1 MRMDI
6 QKNMNMQDNIS
17 FLRIRPCENDNE
29 IFLNSR
35 KKEGTSAFLIKND
48 LNFSQINRKGFQTI
62 SNKPSLRSSM
72 WLINDNNWDD
82 FQDIDSRRLIYTY
95 KDNKEKA
102 LEILT
107 RVKPKI
113 IEISNIDD
121 MKFINIYKP
130 NYKHFISMYVD
141 TIELAIDA
149 ITNGVT
155 DLLLRDW
162 NTEQIS
168 DLQKRSTQNIYERTV
183 LSPLLSINE
192 ARELLEKEEFTNY
205 LLCRDV
211 RGYIRKETE
220 WYPGSG
226 KDIPQLL
233 NYVFNN
239 EADYK
244 SKNFDRIFDKLE
256 DQENL
261 NNQDLTELF
270 KTSGKYINRISE
282 FANELNLKVN
292 GNKVTFVKNR
302 NINYTN
308 QCYYKCGFCGFSKGP
323 KSLDLKEIPYS
334 LEPKEVVE
342 RTKEAYKSGASE
354 VCLQG
359 GIHPSYTGEFYINLV
374 KEIKEEIPDIHI
386 HGFTPLEIW
395 QGAETVDKSIE
406 DYLVMLKD
414 AGLNT
419 LPGTAA
425 EILDDRI
432 RKHLCPD
439 KITSKQWAYVMEV
452 AHSLGIKS
460 TATIMFGHIDDIE
473 SWANHYSLIREL
485 QSRSNGFTEIVPLP
499 FVHMGS
505 PIYLQGKSMPGPT
518 WDEILLIHSLAR
530 IYFHN
535 FIDNIQAS
543 WVKLGHDGALKLL
556 NAGVN
561 DLGGTLINENIS
573 RASGASHGQET
584 TDIEFIEL
592 IQKANKNPYLRNTL
606 YTKLKKVENNKLEKN
621 VIKI

>member
-1 MRMDI
+1 MDI
-6 QKNMNMQDNIS
+6 QINTNMQNNIS

-35 KKEGTSAFLIKND
+35 KREGTSSFLVKKH
-48 LNFSQINRKGFQTI
+48 LNFNEINKKGFQTI
-62 SNKPSLRSSM
+62 SNNSSYESSM
-72 WLINDNNWDD
+72 WLLNDNNWKQ
-82 FQDIDSRRLIYTY
+82 FQDKDSKRLIYSY
-95 KDNKEKA
+95 KGNKEIG
-102 LEILT
+102 LEVLT
-107 RVKPKI
+107 RLKPGTI
-113 IEISNIDD
+113 QISNIEDIN
-121 MKFINIYKP
+121 FINHYKP
-130 NYKHFISMYVD
+130 DYKHIISMYVD
-141 TIELAIDA
+141 TTEDA
-149 ITNGVT
+149 IEAINNGIN

-162 NTEQIS
+162 NTEQIKE
-168 DLQKRSTQNIYERTV
+168 LQYISKQNLYERTV
-183 LSPLLSINE
+183 LSPLLSIDE
-192 ARELLEKEEFTNY
+192 ARKLLDKGQFTNY
-205 LLCRDV
+205 LLSRDV
-211 RGYIRKETE
+211 RGYRRKETD

-226 KDIPQLL
+226 KDIPKLF

-244 SKNFDRIFDKLE
+244 SKKFDNIFEKLE
-256 DQENL
+256 DGEHINDK
-261 NNQDLTELF
+261 DLTELF

-282 FANELNLKVN
+282 FANNLNLKVN

-334 LEPKEVVE
+334 LEPKEVVN
-342 RTKEAYKSGASE
+342 RAKEAYENGASE
-354 VCLQG
+354 ICLQG
-359 GIHPSYTGEFYINLV
+359 GIHPNYTGEFYINLV
-374 KEIKEEIPDIHI
+374 KEIKEVIPDMHI

-395 QGAETVDKSIE
+395 QGAETINKSVE
-406 DYLVMLKD
+406 EYLVLLKEV
-414 AGLNT
+414 GLNT

-432 RKHLCPD
+432 RKYLCPD

-473 SWANHYSLIREL
+473 SWTNHYSLIRNL
-485 QSRSNGFTEIVPLP
+485 QERTQGFTEIVPLP

-530 IYFHN
+530 IYFHDY
-535 FIDNIQAS
+535 IDNIQAS
-543 WVKLGHDGALKLL
+543 WVKLGHDGSLKLL
-556 NAGVN
+556 EAGVN

-584 TDIEFIEL
+584 TDLEFIDL
-592 IQKANKNPYLRNTL
+592 IQKANKKPYLRNTL
-606 YTKLKKVENNKLEKN
+606 YTKLKKLEYKN
-621 VIKI
+621 LEEDAIKI

>member
-1 MRMDI
+1 
-6 QKNMNMQDNIS
+6 MNMQDNIS

-35 KKEGTSAFLIKND
+35 KKEGTSSFLIKKN
-48 LNFSQINRKGFQTI
+48 LNIKEITRKGFQTI
-62 SNKPSLRSSM
+62 STKSSLQSSM
-72 WLINDNNWDD
+72 WLINDNNWKQ
-82 FQDIDSRRLIYTY
+82 FQDIHSKRLIYRY
-95 KDNKEKA
+95 KGNREIA

-107 RVKPKI
+107 RLNPNT
-113 IEISNIDD
+113 IEIANTDD
-121 MKFINIYKP
+121 MKFINLYKP
-130 NYKHFISMYVD
+130 DNRHLISMYVD
-141 TIELAIDA
+141 NKEEAIHA
-149 ITNGVT
+149 INNGVT

-162 NTEQIS
+162 NTEQIKE
-168 DLQKRSTQNIYERTV
+168 LQMTSKHNLYERTV

-192 ARELLEKEEFTNY
+192 ARELLDKEEFTNF
-205 LLCRDV
+205 LLARDV
-211 RGYIRKETE
+211 RGYRRKETD

-226 KDIPQLL
+226 KDIPKLF
-233 NYVFNN
+233 NFVFNN
-239 EADYK
+239 DADYK
-244 SKNFDRIFDKLE
+244 SKNFDIIFKKLE
-256 DQENL
+256 DEENINDRDL
-261 NNQDLTELF
+261 NELF

-282 FANELNLKVN
+282 FANHLNFKVN
-292 GNKVTFVKNR
+292 GNRVTFVKNR

-334 LEPKEVVE
+334 LEPKEVVN
-342 RTKEAYKSGASE
+342 RAKEAYDTGASE

-359 GIHPSYTGEFYINLV
+359 GIHPNYTGKFYINLV
-374 KEIKEEIPDIHI
+374 KEIKEVIPDMHI

-395 QGAETVDKSIE
+395 QGAETINKTVE
-406 DYLVMLKD
+406 EYLIMLKD

-439 KITSKQWAYVMEV
+439 KITSKQWSYVMEV

-473 SWANHYSLIREL
+473 SWTNHYSLIKNL
-485 QSRSNGFTEIVPLP
+485 QDRTKGFTEIVPLP

-518 WDEILLIHSLAR
+518 WDEVVLIHSLAR

-535 FIDNIQAS
+535 YIDNIQAS
-543 WVKLGHDGALKLL
+543 WVKLGHDGSLKLL

-584 TDIEFIEL
+584 TDLEFINL
-592 IQKANKNPYLRNTL
+592 ILKADKEPFLRNTL
-606 YTKLKKVENNKLEKN
+606 YTKLKKVDYKNLEQDA
-621 VIKI
+621 IKI